1 MVYIAHFERR
11 SEELLH
17 FFRTGFP
24 LLPRD
29 CLYAEQLALR
39 EGYNIHQFRRFYPQ
53 KLLRL
58 YRHLYKLTIPLLCEI
73 QGSNV
78 VQVSDFVESLS
89 SGHQRTTKSLCWVAF
104 CCCCWGQWYASDS
117 VGGPEKGKRE
127 DEMRHST
134 KYWIRARKRK
144 VWGIEE
150 THPIWRRE
158 RGIEARWIPPSFLT
172 DQNLL
177 QWGILLAAATFFCLF
192 LICYKRGMIF
202 CHASGVSD

>member
-89 SGHQRTTKSLCWVAF
+89 SGHQRATKSLCWVAF
-104 CCCCWGQWYASDS
+104 YCCCGQWYASNS
-117 VGGPEKGKRE
+117 VGGPEKGKRT
-127 DEMRHST
+127 M
-134 KYWIRARKRK
+134 K
-144 VWGIEE
+144 WGIPPNIGFEHGKE
-150 THPIWRRE
+150 KFGGSRKLTQSDGGRG
-158 RGIEARWIPPSFLT
+158 GIEARWIPPSFLT